1 LEPKDIKML
10 KELIKLANELDE
22 RGLVK
27 EAGIL
32 DEIIRMA
39 AVTEEYVILIKTG
52 ELVGTFNYSRKEES
66 RFWPN
71 PKGVALGFSKGSDA
85 PDGTK
90 KVSINELPPQAGAAK
105 SAVGDSLYTPE
116 SYESYDTEEAEM
128 RREDE
133 ADHRSILDK
142 SHAEAFEEN
151 ISNEDVENLFERLYD
166 PDLHR
171 PVNAEELTQLI
182 EDMGLRIVPR
192 HTAEMLPVRA
202 QP

>member
-1 LEPKDIKML
+1 MKMI

-32 DEIIRMA
+32 DKIIRMA
-39 AVTEEYVILIKTG
+39 AEEERDIDAEVSFEKWKF
-52 ELVGTFNYSRKEES
+52 EQA
-66 RFWPN
+66 N
-71 PKGVALGFSKGSDA
+71 PLDA
-85 PDGTK
+85 
-90 KVSINELPPQAGAAK
+90 I
-105 SAVGDSLYTPE
+105 DSLGNEYRKFQEPE
-116 SYESYDTEEAEM
+116 SYESYDTDEAEM

-151 ISNEDVENLFERLYD
+151 ISNEDVQNLYERLYD

-171 PVNAEELTQLI
+171 PMNAEELAQLI
-182 EDMGLRIVPR
+182 EDMGLRVVPR
-192 HTAEMLPVRA
+192 HTAEMQTEDGSSRSISLNRGEGDWDSTKE
-202 QP
+202 